1 VRKQR
6 EAVTLRLE
14 TAVEPTARLR
24 LEEPTS
30 DAPGVSAPPR
40 NRSPIISML
49 LGLLTCFRMPE
60 GAAGF
65 ALFQLMARPLRF
77 RLARPNAL
85 IAQ

>member
-1 VRKQR
+1 
-6 EAVTLRLE
+6 
-14 TAVEPTARLR
+14 
-24 LEEPTS
+24 
-30 DAPGVSAPPR
+30 
-40 NRSPIISML
+40 ML

-60 GAAGF
+60 GAATGF